1 MRISDNLILNRP
13 EQTFFADPAL
23 DRAFGVVIA
32 LATGVY
38 VQRNRVRA
46 LERKLEAAG
55 IIDRADMDRE
65 PSEDERQAN
74 AEDREAFV
82 EGLMINLLG
91 KQQAKGAS

>member
-1 MRISDNLILNRP
+1 MRISEDLLLDRP
-13 EQTFFADPAL
+13 EQTFFEDPAL
-23 DRAFGVVIA
+23 DRAFGVVMA
-32 LATGVY
+32 LATEVY
-38 VQRNRVRA
+38 VQRDRMRA

-55 IIDRADMDRE
+55 VIIQGDIDRE
-65 PSEDERQAN
+65 PSNEERIAN